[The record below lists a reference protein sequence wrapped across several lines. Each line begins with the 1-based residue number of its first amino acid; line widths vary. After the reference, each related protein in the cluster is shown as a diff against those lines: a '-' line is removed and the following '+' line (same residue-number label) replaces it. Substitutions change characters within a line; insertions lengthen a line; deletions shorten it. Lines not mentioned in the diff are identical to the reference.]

1 MMFSPM
7 FLLDFCPK
15 EILYQTFSLLQCGA
29 QLLDCYQQNQ
39 KSFSNCENLYKAP
52 ERVPQK

>member
-15 EILYQTFSLLQCGA
+15 EILYQTFSLQCGA
-29 QLLDCYQQNQ
+29 HLLDCYQQNR
-39 KSFSNCENLYKAP
+39 KSFSNCENLYEAP